1 MVFTPY
7 LHVALWIEH
16 GLRRSAAPAL
26 ASAVSALAFM
36 EHRRPPAPPAF
47 DIPSSVLQ
55 LPTEYPARL
64 AFIYVHRGNDED
76 TEDIMTLSY
85 TSPSALFEYLNG
97 ISEIFPPV
105 FYKCSVLSTRGIIG
119 LMPDDW
125 FPQRKTWVWLLD
137 VKPRHEIRRGARVTF
152 ISFVVEWRTSRR
164 RIYYDLEL
172 RETYRGAPAPP
183 GPPGPV
189 FEA

>member
-1 MVFTPY
+1 M
-7 LHVALWIEH
+7 
-16 GLRRSAAPAL
+16 RRSAAPAL

-137 VKPRHEIRRGARVTF
+137 VKPRHEIRRGALVTL

-183 GPPGPV
+183 GLPGPV